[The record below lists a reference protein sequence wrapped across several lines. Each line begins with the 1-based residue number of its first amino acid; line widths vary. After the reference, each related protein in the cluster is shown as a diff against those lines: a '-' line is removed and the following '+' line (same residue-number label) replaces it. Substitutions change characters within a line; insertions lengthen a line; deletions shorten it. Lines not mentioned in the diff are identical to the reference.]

1 MLLNIVFLF
10 QTVVDYDMAAI
21 AIALLLY
28 LSIYLRHL
36 NKSKSSKIFR
46 ALLILVILSCLL
58 NIGSTDL
65 TTFYVSKNV
74 QAIDHNFVFSKFMFS
89 LNFLFRYSVI
99 VLFLIY
105 VLSYTQSIK
114 KLLRKHYYDILIF
127 TPFALFIGALIAN
140 LWTGILFSFKLSPGG
155 DLIFVRG
162 PAIKFSMEYEIY
174 YMLFIFINIIRNRK
188 LFEKSQLFSLFLI
201 IPVRIITI
209 IFRVYHPSHQI
220 ELLGVALCLLFII
233 QTIEAPELLIDSK
246 TGLNSIKQFNILVKK
261 RFIYKDEYS
270 LFIININNFS
280 EIYSNLS
287 FEDAT
292 AYVSSISRMI
302 NVKSTENDGIAVSIT
317 DGLYSVLFD
326 SKVSIDVLRKFYV
339 SLKEMNLSR
348 FFLNITAAL
357 ISIPNDFKSEAEL
370 YTFIDNFHNFKNDNY
385 YDYGEMKTNR
395 DFVIAYNIESIVEEA
410 FKRGQ
415 FRINYQPIY
424 SVKEKRFVALEA
436 LSRIDSPKYGIIEP
450 DSFIPF
456 AEKRGSIS
464 TIDLYVY
471 ESVLKLVKSEKL
483 DKYGIRTVTIN
494 LSMVDFNTSD
504 FIEKFVELTT
514 RYNVDTNKIKL
525 EITETNEYRLD
536 NLFFAR
542 VQILKNLG
550 FEFIL
555 DDYGTGYSNLEK
567 FAKLPM
573 VYVKLDK
580 NLIKLAKDDNNKLV
594 LKTTF
599 NMIHDLNRYS
609 IIEGI
614 ETEEELKEVLEFGC
628 NFVQGNYYSEPLEI
642 EEAFEFLKDKEE

>member
-1 MLLNIVFLF
+1 MLLNIAFLF
-10 QTVVDYDMAAI
+10 QTVVDYDLAAI

-36 NKSKSSKIFR
+36 NKSRSSKIFR

-65 TTFYVSKNV
+65 TNFYVSKNV

-114 KLLRKHYYDILIF
+114 KLLRKPYYDILIF
-127 TPFALFIGALIAN
+127 TPFFLLILVLIIN
-140 LWTGILFSFKLSPGG
+140 LWTGIVFSFKLSPGG

-174 YMLFIFINIIRNRK
+174 YMLFILINIVRNRK

-201 IPVRIITI
+201 IPVKIITI
-209 IFRVYHPSHQI
+209 LFRIYHPSHQI

-292 AYVSSISRMI
+292 AYVSSISKMI
-302 NVKSTENDGIAVSIT
+302 NVKSTENDGIAISIT

-326 SKVSIDVLRKFYV
+326 KKVSIDVLRNLYV

-357 ISIPNDFKSEAEL
+357 ISIPNDFKSETEL

-424 SVKEKRFVALEA
+424 SVEEKRFVALEA

-450 DSFIPF
+450 DSFIQF

-464 TIDLYVY
+464 SIDLYVY
-471 ESVLKLVKSEKL
+471 ESVLKLVKSGKL
-483 DKYGIRTVTIN
+483 DNYGIRTITIN

-525 EITETNEYRLD
+525 EITETSEYRLD

-580 NLIKLAKDDNNKLV
+580 NLIKLAKDKNNKLV

-628 NFVQGNYYSEPLEI
+628 NFVQGN
-642 EEAFEFLKDKEE
+642 